1 MNTHACQ
8 KWIAIFCALVLT
20 GCASPMVR
28 WNQSSPTTPGM
39 PGALEYAD
47 KARDAYR
54 SAVADQMDRE
64 TSLAS
69 GLVVTGALVAALAA
83 GGAHRNAILGVSL
96 AGGTAYTLGNMN
108 LRRPTVMIYLAGV
121 DALNC
126 ARRAVLHFN
135 ISSEELRDL
144 GRQLSQLE
152 SSRRR
157 LGMAVAKAQ
166 SVTAVSS
173 PSDPQMPALTVAL
186 AAATQVQASADSA
199 LKSGRK
205 YTESANRAAGELIAT
220 VNLID
225 AAVVRSLVES
235 TPALNNVPSAI
246 SGLASM
252 AGQFAPG
259 ASVDTGL
266 SDALKKANTMS
277 TAATAD
283 TPAGNVRSRSG
294 TPQIIE
300 ELILAASE
308 TLLLTQDVNDRLT
321 GRVVTWPED
330 AFKDC
335 GVAQVI
341 TALATSPASLS
352 NLVAGTDDRRSIEIS
367 GGVKPYF
374 AELEGVPIDGI
385 TLKPPIRFDTRAE
398 LSITGSKVTKT
409 YALSIRITDSSPTAR
424 VVNVPVTITA
434 ANTTP
439 VQFRGSSLPG
449 TQAQRSRDTRTADA
463 ALAAISRLK
472 EFYSGGRKFVFPPS
486 TPPSR
491 IDTKTLEV
499 TVTCPAGNAGK
510 YSQAVLSQALLFAAG
525 ITSKPSERDW
535 SLRLKSTDDCL
546 AE

>member
-8 KWIAIFCALVLT
+8 KWIAIFCALILT

-246 SGLASM
+246 SGLAGM

-259 ASVDTGL
+259 AGVDAGL
-266 SDALKKANTMS
+266 SDALQKSKTMS
-277 TAATAD
+277 TNPTVQRKRS
-283 TPAGNVRSRSG
+283 NVPPE
-294 TPQIIE
+294 TIE

-499 TVTCPAGNAGK
+499 TVTCPSGNAGK

>member
-1 MNTHACQ
+1 MNIHAWQ
-8 KWIAIFCALVLT
+8 KWTAIFCTLVLT
-20 GCASPMVR
+20 ACASPMVR
-28 WNQSSPTTPGM
+28 WKQSSATKPGM

-47 KARDAYR
+47 EARNAYR
-54 SAVADQMDRE
+54 AAVADQMDRE

-83 GGAHRNAILGVSL
+83 GSAHRNTILGVSL

-135 ISSEELRDL
+135 ITAEELRDL

-152 SSRRR
+152 ASRRR

-166 SVTAVSS
+166 SVKAVL
-173 PSDPQMPALTVAL
+173 PPDDAQLPALTVAL
-186 AAATQVQASADSA
+186 AAATQVQASADTA
-199 LKSGRK
+199 MKSGRE
-205 YTESANRAAGELIAT
+205 YTASANRAAGELIAA
-220 VNLID
+220 VDRID
-225 AAVVRSLVES
+225 ASVVRSLVES
-235 TPALNNVPSAI
+235 TPDLSNIPKVI
-246 SGLASM
+246 SGLAGM

-259 ASVDTGL
+259 AGVDAGL
-266 SDALKKANTMS
+266 SDALQKSKTMS
-277 TAATAD
+277 TNPTVQRKRS
-283 TPAGNVRSRSG
+283 NVPPE
-294 TPQIIE
+294 TIE

-308 TLLLTQDVNDRLT
+308 TLILTQDVNDRLI
-321 GRVVTWPED
+321 GKVVTWPED

-341 TALATSPASLS
+341 TALSTSPASLS
-352 NLVAGTDDRRSIEIS
+352 NLVAGADDRRSIEIA

-385 TLKPPIRFDTRAE
+385 TLKPPVRFDTRAE

-434 ANTTP
+434 ANTPPAQIREFST
-439 VQFRGSSLPG
+439 LPG
-449 TQAQRSRDTRTADA
+449 KQAQRPRDTRTADA
-463 ALAAISRLK
+463 ALAAINRLK
-472 EFYSGGRKFVFPPS
+472 EFHFGGRSFLFPLS

-491 IDTKTLEV
+491 IDAKTLEV

-510 YSQAVLSQALLFAAG
+510 YSQADLSQALLSEAG

-535 SLRLKSTDDCL
+535 VLRLKSAGDCL
-546 AE
+546 TE